1 MLGNTHPDIA
11 FTMFNIALVR
21 YDRGDA
27 TGAIDGM
34 RKTLEMLQEML
45 GADHPDVVTSALSLG
60 LWLREAGAFAE
71 AVALLAWIP
80 MKPLGPNIGA
90 SAVVGSRPYRPPG
103 RIWR

>member
-1 MLGNTHPDIA
+1 
-11 FTMFNIALVR
+11 MFNIALVR

-45 GADHPDVVTSALSLG
+45 GADHPGVATSALSLG

-71 AVALLAWIP
+71 AVALLELDEGISIRRAAFGDDRP
-80 MKPLGPNIGA
+80 RV
-90 SAVVGSRPYRPPG
+90 AVG
-103 RIWR
+103 RIAKANLLTATDRSR